1 MIFIPSQ
8 PKSLQDNILLYIVH
22 MMLAGISKTV
32 LIVSLRKWSIGERV
46 NQVSHRITETV
57 SSIAAEQN

>member
-1 MIFIPSQ
+1 
-8 PKSLQDNILLYIVH
+8 